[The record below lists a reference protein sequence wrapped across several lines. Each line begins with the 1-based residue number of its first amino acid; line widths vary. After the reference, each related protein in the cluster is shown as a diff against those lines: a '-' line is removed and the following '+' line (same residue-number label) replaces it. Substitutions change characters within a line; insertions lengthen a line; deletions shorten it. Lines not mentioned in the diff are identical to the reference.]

1 MKLGKIMIVILF
13 VMVFVPNVA
22 LAHKMLID
30 VFVQEDGAV
39 LVGVFFPDGSPAK
52 NCKVEILTE
61 DGRVFKEGLTDRDG
75 QFMFKP
81 EGAVGTFKAVATG
94 TMGHKVEVSFKMGE
108 PQAAPQEAEGPG
120 EVKPTKIKLSH
131 KEKFPWLEI
140 IAGLGFIFGLS
151 SFILCLK
158 LMSELKNAS
167 ARNR

>member
-1 MKLGKIMIVILF
+1 MKLSKIMIVILF
-13 VMVFVPNVA
+13 VIVFVPNVA

-30 VFVQEDGAV
+30 VFVQENGAV

-52 NCKVEILTE
+52 NCKVEIFTE
-61 DGRVFKEGLTDRDG
+61 DGRVFKKGLTDEDG
-75 QFMFKP
+75 QFVFKP
-81 EGAVGTFKAVATG
+81 EGAVGTYKAVATG
-94 TMGHKVEVSFKMGE
+94 TMGHKVEVSFKMGK
-108 PQAAPQEAEGPG
+108 PQAPPEEAKGPSEFRPQKMRLA
-120 EVKPTKIKLSH
+120 H

-167 ARNR
+167 TRNR